1 MLLLNSNK
9 FPKSVNVNGIAIK
22 KNSHIADEFNKY
34 FTYVGS
40 NLVSKIKSTCKRFEE
55 FIFPVEK
62 KIEYRD
68 HGFEESEKAYNLV
81 KLNKA
86 AEHHDIDSSIIIKV
100 YDEIS
105 YPLFL
110 VFHSSFNEGI
120 FPEQLKVAKVS
131 PIFKVGNIE
140 EIGKYRK
147 I

>member
-9 FPKSVNVNGIAIK
+9 FPKSVNVNGKAIK

-68 HGFEESEKAYNLV
+68 HGFEESEKA
-81 KLNKA
+81 
-86 AEHHDIDSSIIIKV
+86 
-100 YDEIS
+100 
-105 YPLFL
+105 
-110 VFHSSFNEGI
+110 
-120 FPEQLKVAKVS
+120 
-131 PIFKVGNIE
+131 
-140 EIGKYRK
+140 
-147 I
+147 

>member
-86 AEHHDIDSSIIIKV
+86 AEHHDIDSNIIIKV
-100 YDEIS
+100 YYKIS
-105 YPLFL
+105 YLLFMI
-110 VFHSSFNEGI
+110 FHSSFSKGI
-120 FPEQLKVAKVS
+120 FPRSQNIQKLLQFLKLGTLKQ
-131 PIFKVGNIE
+131 
-140 EIGKYRK
+140 
-147 I
+147 